1 MANSETI
8 KTTIDVNINTN
19 GNQAITGAVMN
30 SVLKQMVDSTDA
42 ELAKLSEEIG
52 QYEQSSQ
59 YIRAYTDNE
68 GKLLWG
74 IKDDGSIEFAKGVPT
89 PIKKYISETSVS
101 RSEYGTYEEN
111 ADFIRAYVDAD
122 NKFLFGIKRDGSIE
136 FAKGVPTPVKKYI
149 SEIETNINNSIGYL
163 ADFYDATKDEDWIS
177 VVVDADGKII
187 EGTKADG
194 TKEIKKLKVS
204 QSLHLGEKAIS
215 DLQKDLASSGFNMQ
229 TPMDWSNAKTI
240 KLPIPRYCAK
250 VNINSATGLATTKTD
265 DKKCT
270 LEYWDKSGN
279 YFKKYI
285 ILNAQG
291 SSSMA
296 YIEKNQGIDI
306 FNDEA
311 CEESCD
317 IIFGNWVAQDS
328 YHLKGYY
335 IDVFRGVANIGY
347 NFAESIIK
355 YMDCRCN
362 RVVLDSSA
370 ITMNDSTGDFNVD
383 FGDGALCHPDGFPFE
398 LYVNGEYYG
407 LYAWNLKKHRKN
419 YSMNKK
425 DYNATLLDGKIGY
438 NEFFGGNIDWTAF
451 ELRNPKDL
459 ITMDGSKYDG
469 ENPQELIDSTS
480 AKYDSSN
487 STHVNTAKV
496 KALVVRQS
504 TAMPFIMAENNT
516 ERARQIFEQY
526 YDVKA
531 MIAYF
536 IGAQVVYNY
545 DGFWKNWIWSIYG
558 NIAAPNF
565 YDMDSIFGRNWMGTG
580 VVEDS
585 ISAICGALENI
596 PSGQLVRLYK
606 AELNEW
612 YQSMRRDG
620 IISVESIMGYVN
632 DWIERVGLDAYKKN
646 LDKWTTIPS
655 YRENKTIEDGSYDD
669 GGFFDSAKRI
679 EKWLIARIEY
689 LDTYFA

>member
-1 MANSETI
+1 MGRFDTTKATINANI
-8 KTTIDVNINTN
+8 KKN
-19 GNQAITGAVMN
+19 GNQEITGSILN
-30 SVLKQMVDSTDA
+30 SVMTEMVDATDA
-42 ELAKLSEEIG
+42 QLTELSEEIG

-74 IKDDGSIEFAKGVPT
+74 IKRDGSIEFAKGVPT
-89 PIKKYISETSVS
+89 PIKEYIDKVSVS
-101 RSEYGTYEEN
+101 RSEYGNYEEN
-111 ADFIRAYVDAD
+111 AEFIRAYVDAD

-136 FAKGVPTPVKKYI
+136 FAKGIPTPIKEYI
-149 SEIETNINNSIGYL
+149 DKGVGYL
-163 ADFYDATKDEDWIS
+163 ADFYNAIKDEDWLS
-177 VVVDADGKII
+177 VVVDTEGKIL

-285 ILNAQG
+285 VLNAQG
-291 SSSMA
+291 SSSMS
-296 YIEKNQGIDI
+296 YIEKNQSIDV
-306 FNDEA
+306 FNDVS
-311 CEESCD
+311 CKESCD

-328 YHLKGYY
+328 FHLKCYY
-335 IDVFRGVANIGY
+335 NDVFRGIANVGY

-355 YMDCRCN
+355 YMDCRSN
-362 RVVLDSSA
+362 RVVLDSSV
-370 ITMNDSTGDFNVD
+370 ITLNDSTGDFNVD

-407 LYAWNLKKHRKN
+407 LFAWNLKKHRKN
-419 YSMNKK
+419 YSMNKN

-438 NEFFGGNIDWTAF
+438 DELFGGNIDWTAF

-496 KALVVRQS
+496 KALVLRQS
-504 TAMPFIMAENNT
+504 TAMPLIMAENDT
-516 ERARQIFEQY
+516 ERARKIFEQY

-536 IGAQVVYNY
+536 IGSQVVYNY

-558 NIAAPNF
+558 DIAAPNF

-580 VVEDS
+580 VVDNS
-585 ISAICGALENI
+585 TTNIYGAFPNI

-606 AELNEW
+606 EELNEW
-612 YQSMRRDG
+612 YKAMRKDG
-620 IISVESIMGYVN
+620 IISVESIMRYVN

-646 LDKWTTIPS
+646 LDKWPTIPS
-655 YRENKTIEDGSYDD
+655 YREKKTTEDGSYDD

-679 EKWLIARIEY
+679 ERWLIARIEY